1 MPFFKD
7 VAVGCYVRVGIGA
20 HEGRM
25 VYRVGHSRMLGH
37 DTHTHTHTHTHLATY
52 IHLYHS
58 MYSIYIY
65 IHTPFHRQ
73 VCEITDII
81 ETPKVYS
88 LGPTKTN
95 KCLKLR

>member
-25 VYRVGHSRMLGH
+25 VYRVSGLMY
-37 DTHTHTHTHTHLATY
+37 THTHTHTQL
-52 IHLYHS
+52 
-58 MYSIYIY
+58 MYIY
-65 IHTPFHRQ
+65 HGFQ
-73 VCEITDII
+73 VCEITDVF